1 MIIPI
6 ATLTSADTHPAK
18 MHTAGTASTAAN
30 ILAKRMVVMR
40 RRPGRM
46 SIAATIFPNSRR
58 NYAMYMDANESPF
71 LGASIAVPTSAV

>member
-46 SIAATIFPNSRR
+46 SIAATIFLSSHRD
-58 NYAMYMDANESPF
+58 YAVYMDASENQF
-71 LGASIAVPTSAV
+71 LAASIAAPTSAV